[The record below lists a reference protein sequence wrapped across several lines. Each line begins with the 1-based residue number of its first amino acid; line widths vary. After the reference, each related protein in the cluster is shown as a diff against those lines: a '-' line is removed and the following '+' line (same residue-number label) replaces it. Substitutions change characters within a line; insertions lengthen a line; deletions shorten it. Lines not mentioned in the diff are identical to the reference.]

1 MDHHYVKVF
10 ADIER
15 DAQDLFRWD
24 TPDEIGKSLATFT
37 TQMGRIILAHEIY
50 LLSVRISTGEARAGK
65 ETGASLI
72 IGNETQPRH
81 AVGQRYNS
89 IS

>member
-1 MDHHYVKVF
+1 MDTCGSSAGWYSPWHG
-10 ADIER
+10 I
-15 DAQDLFRWD
+15 WD
-24 TPDEIGKSLATFT
+24 GGRGTTSNLSLAAFT
-37 TQMGRIILAHEIY
+37 TQMGRMILAHEKY

-72 IGNETQPRH
+72 VDNETQPRH
-81 AVGQRYNS
+81 AVGQTYF